1 LDRTFAEYEQT
12 WDVRKSVRSTMDEL
26 RNLHIWRQWTGN
38 AHPGTNVVDSAR
50 WTAEEADA
58 GIDEVVEWHRQHGTG
73 FQWLV
78 GPWDSPDDLG
88 ARLERHGLLYAGEH
102 SMMARVGLSELEI
115 PVNADLSVVRIG
127 VEDHELLEA
136 ALQITS
142 VAFEWGPEQLEHQRI
157 DASRRIRE
165 PERQQ
170 YVAMLNGEPVG
181 AATLILRAGT
191 VYLGGAAT
199 LPAHR
204 NHRVYSTLLR
214 KRLEAAH
221 ALGYEVAVI
230 HAGPMSRRV
239 VEKYGFESVGKFEV
253 YGWMPVMDPTV
264 IATLVQDD

>member
-1 LDRTFAEYEQT
+1 
-12 WDVRKSVRSTMDEL
+12 M
-26 RNLHIWRQWTGN
+26 
-38 AHPGTNVVDSAR
+38 
-50 WTAEEADA
+50 
-58 GIDEVVEWHRQHGTG
+58 
-73 FQWLV
+73 V

-102 SMMARVGLSELEI
+102 AMMARVGLSELEI

-127 VEDHELLEA
+127 IEDHELLEA